1 MYFPNSASN
10 LSFIDPNIKPKSNI
24 GHKKW
29 KKKYDIFFD
38 ELVTKYI
45 KSLLKLKKKMF
56 DLKTLLTNSK
66 DKESRYSN
74 KVFFVWFVRNGT
86 RMLTLSTFHLN
97 AIFSSSAI
105 LSFVDVN
112 D

>member
-1 MYFPNSASN
+1 M
-10 LSFIDPNIKPKSNI
+10 
-24 GHKKW
+24 
-29 KKKYDIFFD
+29 KKKNDIFFRWISYKIYKVLT
-38 ELVTKYI
+38 EI
-45 KSLLKLKKKMF
+45 KKKMF

-86 RMLTLSTFHLN
+86 KMLTLSTFHLN

-105 LSFVDVN
+105 LSFVDVY

>member
-1 MYFPNSASN
+1 M
-10 LSFIDPNIKPKSNI
+10 
-24 GHKKW
+24 
-29 KKKYDIFFD
+29 
-38 ELVTKYI
+38 
-45 KSLLKLKKKMF
+45 KKKMTFFQWISYKIYKVLTEIKKKLLF
-56 DLKTLLTNSK
+56 DLKTLLTNLK